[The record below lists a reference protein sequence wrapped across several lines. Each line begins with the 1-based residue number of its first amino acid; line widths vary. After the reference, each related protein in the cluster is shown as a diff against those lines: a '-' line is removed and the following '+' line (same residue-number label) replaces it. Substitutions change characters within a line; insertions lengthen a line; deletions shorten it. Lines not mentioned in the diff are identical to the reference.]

1 MARGSTLSEK
11 PDTKNKKPLI
21 KVSETAAE
29 VSGKKPETASS
40 QTKAPLISDSQIALY
55 LRLLKYVRPYWFMFA
70 LGTLAA
76 IPAGGIDSVIAWMA
90 GEGLQRIFNQHQ
102 THLLGFVPLG
112 VLAVAL
118 VQGVS
123 KFFESYCIRYVG
135 ASAIRDM
142 RNELFAHLQKQ
153 PLLYFQ
159 GQSSGVL
166 IGRLINDVA
175 IVEAAIAQ
183 TFQSMISRVITLVTL
198 SLVIL
203 IKSFWLAM
211 IALPILG
218 LIVIPVSILG
228 KKIRKSSRG
237 GQEAIGDLV
246 SVLSESIQ
254 GAKIVQSFNLEEH
267 QTARFRDTN
276 SDFFRNTIKAVKA
289 EAILSPI
296 LAMIG
301 AIGIACVIWVAGS
314 MVVHKQMDLG
324 SLSSFVIA
332 LLLLYSPVKNVG
344 RINGII
350 QPALAAA
357 SRVFEVLDQESNLK
371 ESTRPIRLKEE
382 PHNIK
387 FENVYF
393 HYPQHSQMVLSD
405 ISLEIPPGKMVAL
418 VGLSGSGK
426 STMANLV
433 PRFFDV
439 TAGTIYIDGIAL
451 QEIALSSL
459 RHEIALVT
467 QDNFL
472 FNTTVEEN
480 IRFGKPTATKEEL
493 EAAAKAAYCHDF
505 VLDLQDGYQTVIGER
520 GTRLSGGQQQ
530 RLAIA
535 RAFLKNAPIL
545 ILDEATSSLDNESEA
560 MVQKAL
566 NNLMQGRTTIVIA
579 HRLSTVQHADQI
591 LVLEHGKIVEKGT
604 HKSLLEADTAYA
616 RLVKAQFERPVS

>member
-1 MARGSTLSEK
+1 MSEN
-11 PDTKNKKPLI
+11 PDIKNKKPLI

-55 LRLLKYVRPYWFMFA
+55 LRLLRYVRPYWFMFA

-254 GAKIVQSFNLEEH
+254 GAKIVQSFNLEAH

-371 ESTRPIRLKEE
+371 ESTRPITLKEE
-382 PHNIK
+382 PHIIK

-393 HYPQHSQMVLSD
+393 NYPQHSQMVLSD

-472 FNTTVEEN
+472 FNTSVEEN

-493 EAAAKAAYCHDF
+493 EAASKAAYCHDF
-505 VLDLQDGYQTVIGER
+505 ILELAQGYQTVIGER

-591 LVLEHGKIVEKGT
+591 LVLEHGKIVEKGN

>member
-1 MARGSTLSEK
+1 MSEK
-11 PDTKNKKPLI
+11 PETKDKKVLI
-21 KVSETAAE
+21 KEDD
-29 VSGKKPETASS
+29 
-40 QTKAPLISDSQIALY
+40 KAPLINDSQIALY
-55 LRLLKYVRPYWFMFA
+55 LRLLRYVRPYWFMFG
-70 LGTLAA
+70 LGLLAA

-102 THLLGFVPLG
+102 THLLGIVPLG
-112 VLAVAL
+112 VLAIAL
-118 VQGVS
+118 VQGVA

-159 GQSSGVL
+159 GQSSGIL

-254 GAKIVQSFNLEEH
+254 GAKIVQSFNLEDH

-276 SDFFRNTIKAVKA
+276 GEFFKNTIKAVRA

-344 RINGII
+344 RINGIV

-371 ESTRPIRLKEE
+371 ESSRPITLKEE

-393 HYPQHSQMVLSD
+393 NYPQHSQMVLSD
-405 ISLEIPPGKMVAL
+405 ICLEIPPGKMVAL

-439 TAGTIYIDGIAL
+439 TAGTIYIDGIPL
-451 QEIALSSL
+451 QEIALASL

-480 IRFGKPTATKEEL
+480 IRFGKPNASKEEL
-493 EAAAKAAYCHDF
+493 EMAANAAYCHDF
-505 VLDLQDGYQTVIGER
+505 ISELQEGYQTVIGER

-616 RLVKAQFERPVS
+616 RLVKAQFERPVA